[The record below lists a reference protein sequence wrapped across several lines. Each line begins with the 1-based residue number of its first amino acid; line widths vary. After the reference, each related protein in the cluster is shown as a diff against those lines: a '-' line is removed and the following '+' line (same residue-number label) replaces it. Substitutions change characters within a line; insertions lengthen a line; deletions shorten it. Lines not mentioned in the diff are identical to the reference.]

1 MKVFVAGATGAV
13 GKHLV
18 PLLVECGF
26 EVTGMT
32 RTSEKQDLVRELR
45 AEPAVAD
52 GLDRAAV
59 IDAVTRA
66 KPDVVIHQMTDLTGL
81 KSFKN
86 FDKDFAVTNRLR
98 TEGTE
103 HLLDGARAAG
113 ARRFIAQSYGS
124 WIYEPDGA
132 RAKTEE
138 DPLDPDPPARQR
150 RSMQAIR
157 KLEATVAEAADI
169 QGIVLRYGSFYGPG
183 TGLEHGGELARLV
196 EKRRFPIIGDGAG
209 VWSFTHIDDA
219 AAVAVAAIEHGEPGI
234 YNASDDEPVPVA
246 DWLPALARA
255 LGAKP
260 PRRVPVWLG
269 RLAAGEVGVS
279 MMTRIPGQSNAKAKR
294 ELRWRPRYPSYR
306 EGFAEGLG

>member
-32 RTSEKQDLVRELR
+32 RTPEKQDLVRELG

-59 IDAVTRA
+59 IDAVMRA
-66 KPDVVIHQMTDLTGL
+66 EPDVLIHQMTDLTGL

-86 FDKDFAVTNRLR
+86 FDKEFAVTNRLR
-98 TEGTE
+98 TEGTQ
-103 HLLDGARAAG
+103 HLLEAARAAG

-124 WIYEPDGA
+124 WIYQANGTGP
-132 RAKTEE
+132 KTEE
-138 DPLDPDPPARQR
+138 DPLDPDPPSRQR
-150 RSMQAIR
+150 RSMEAIR
-157 KLEATVAEAADI
+157 RLEAIVAGATDI
-169 QGIVLRYGSFYGPG
+169 QGIALRYGSFYGPG
-183 TGLEHGGELARLV
+183 TGLEHDGELARLV

-209 VWSFTHIDDA
+209 IWSFMHVHDA
-219 AAVAVAAIEHGEPGI
+219 AAVAVAAVENGGPGI
-234 YNASDDEPVPVA
+234 YNASDDEPVAVA
-246 DWLPALARA
+246 DWLPALTRA

-294 ELRWRPRYPSYR
+294 DLRWRPRYPSYR
-306 EGFAEGLG
+306 EGFAEGLR